1 MAKLCMTKRE
11 EKRRKMVEKYKA
23 KRLAL
28 NEIIN
33 NVSASREDRAEAR
46 TKLQNLP
53 RNSSPVRLRNRCAL
67 TGRPRGVYSKFGIAR
82 GKLRELML
90 AGEVPGITKAS
101 W

>member
-11 EKRRKMVEKYKA
+11 EKRRKLVEKFKT

-28 NEIIN
+28 NETIN
-33 NVSASREDRAEAR
+33 NVSASREERAEAR
-46 TKLQNLP
+46 NKLQSLP

>member
-11 EKRRKMVEKYKA
+11 EKRRKMVEKFKD

-33 NVSASREDRAEAR
+33 NASASREDRAEAR
-46 TKLQNLP
+46 SKLQNLP

-90 AGEVPGITKAS
+90 TGEVPGITKAS

>member
-1 MAKLCMTKRE
+1 MAKLCMTERE
-11 EKRRKMVEKYKA
+11 IKRRKIVEKYKA
-23 KRLAL
+23 KSKAL

-33 NVSASREDRAEAR
+33 NSSATNEERMEAR
-46 TKLQNLP
+46 LKLQNLP

-82 GKLRELML
+82 GKLRDLMMF
-90 AGEVPGITKAS
+90 GEVPGVTKAS

>member
-1 MAKLCMTKRE
+1 MSKLCMIKRE
-11 EKRRKMVEKYKA
+11 EKRRKMVEKYKV

-28 NEIIN
+28 NEMIN
-33 NVSASREDRAEAR
+33 NVSASSEDRANAR
-46 TKLQNLP
+46 TQLQKLP

-82 GKLRELML
+82 GSLRELML

>member
-1 MAKLCMTKRE
+1 MTERE
-11 EKRRKMVEKYKA
+11 IKRRKTVEKYKA
-23 KRLAL
+23 KRKAL

-33 NVSASREDRAEAR
+33 NSSATNEERMEAR
-46 TKLQNLP
+46 LKLQNLP

-82 GKLRELML
+82 GKLRDLMMF
-90 AGEVPGITKAS
+90 GEVPGVTKAS

>member
-1 MAKLCMTKRE
+1 MAKLCMTQRETKRL
-11 EKRRKMVEKYKA
+11 KMVEKYKA

-67 TGRPRGVYSKFGIAR
+67 TGRPRGVYKKFGLAR
-82 GKLRELML
+82 GKLRDLMM
-90 AGEVPGITKAS
+90 AGEVPGVVKAS

>member
-11 EKRRKMVEKYKA
+11 EKRRKIVDKYKA
-23 KRLAL
+23 NRLAL

-33 NVSASREDRAEAR
+33 NISASREERAEAR
-46 TKLQNLP
+46 IKLQNLP

-90 AGEVPGITKAS
+90 AGEIPGITKAS

>member
-11 EKRRKMVEKYKA
+11 EKRRKMVEKFKA

-33 NVSASREDRAEAR
+33 NANASREDQAEAR
-46 TKLQNLP
+46 AKLQNLP

-90 AGEVPGITKAS
+90 TGEVPGITKAS

>member
-1 MAKLCMTKRE
+1 KRE
-11 EKRRKMVEKYKA
+11 EKRRSIVDKYKA

-33 NVSASREDRAEAR
+33 NNNASREERAEAR

-90 AGEVPGITKAS
+90 AGEIPGITKAS

>member
-1 MAKLCMTKRE
+1 MAKLCMTEREIKR
-11 EKRRKMVEKYKA
+11 KKIVEKYKA
-23 KRLAL
+23 KRKAL

-33 NVSASREDRAEAR
+33 NSSVTNEERMEAR
-46 TKLQNLP
+46 LKLQNLP

-82 GKLRELML
+82 GKLRDLMMF
-90 AGEVPGITKAS
+90 GEVPGVTKAS

>member
-1 MAKLCMTKRE
+1 MTERE
-11 EKRRKMVEKYKA
+11 IKRRKIVEKYKA
-23 KRLAL
+23 KRKAL

-33 NVSASREDRAEAR
+33 NSSATNEERMEAR
-46 TKLQNLP
+46 LKLQNLP

-82 GKLRELML
+82 GKLRDLMMF
-90 AGEVPGITKAS
+90 GEVPGVTKAS

>member
-33 NVSASREDRAEAR
+33 NVSASRDDRAEAR

-82 GKLRELML
+82 GSLRELML
-90 AGEVPGITKAS
+90 AGEVPGVTKAS